1 MGNVEAQIDDAKGR
15 RYYEGSMK
23 FQSTLT
29 AILNMLTNR
38 VKLLAIEGI
47 ADANMSQIWGV
58 LLLLFVMVLSPI
70 LLILAKNAIS
80 SIQVFAVS
88 VEKKSADM
96 KKQKRKQD
104 ALILKM
110 LPKDVVE
117 KLNSGLKCF
126 SDPSFWFKV

>member
-23 FQSTLT
+23 FQSTLS

-126 SDPSFWFKV
+126 SFSSFCFKF